1 MLFNLLRPI
10 MAPENKPTPQ
20 WISLKEAAEQLGIHP
35 ATLRRWADDGE
46 IPVMVTPGGHRRFAV
61 AALNRFSEE
70 RQRLRVVAGIEQA
83 WANQVLHET
92 RRQISTQP
100 DSAWLSSF
108 DEQRR
113 EHKRLL
119 GRQLLNIT
127 LNYISLKQGGKD
139 LLESARAIGREHA
152 EEGLQTNLPLVEA
165 LKIVLFFRDTMFN
178 VALQLPEVAH
188 VKAAVNAELLR
199 RIGAL
204 LDSVELSVAETYDLA
219 RTQSSARPL
228 AASLEDI

>member
-1 MLFNLLRPI
+1 
-10 MAPENKPTPQ
+10 
-20 WISLKEAAEQLGIHP
+20 
-35 ATLRRWADDGE
+35 
-46 IPVMVTPGGHRRFAV
+46 MVTPGGHRRFA
-61 AALNRFSEE
+61 AAELDRFSEE
-70 RQRLRVVAGIEQA
+70 RQQLRVVAGIEQV
-83 WANQVLHET
+83 WANQVLQET
-92 RRQISTQP
+92 RRQISTQRNS
-100 DSAWLSSF
+100 DWLSSF

-127 LNYISLKQGGKD
+127 LKYISLKQGGED

-188 VKAAVNAELLR
+188 VKAVVNAELLH
-199 RIGAL
+199 RINAL
-204 LDSVELSVAETYDLA
+204 LASVELSVAETYDLA
-219 RTQSSARPL
+219 RTQSSTRQPVVPL
-228 AASLEDI
+228 EEVKASACIGVTHADSLSGTFISHCAG

>member
-1 MLFNLLRPI
+1 
-10 MAPENKPTPQ
+10 
-20 WISLKEAAEQLGIHP
+20 
-35 ATLRRWADDGE
+35 
-46 IPVMVTPGGHRRFAV
+46 MVTPGGHRRFSV
-61 AALNRFSEE
+61 AEIDRFSEE
-70 RQRLRVVAGIEQA
+70 RQQLHVVAGIEQV

-92 RRQISTQP
+92 RRQISTQQ
-100 DSAWLSSF
+100 DSDWLSSF

-127 LNYISLKQGGKD
+127 LKYISLKQGGED

-152 EEGLQTNLPLVEA
+152 EEGLQTNLPLAEA

-204 LDSVELSVAETYDLA
+204 LACVELAVAETYDRA
-219 RTQSSARPL
+219 RIQSSARQPVVP
-228 AASLEDI
+228 LEDI

>member
-1 MLFNLLRPI
+1 MT
-10 MAPENKPTPQ
+10 PENKSTRQ
-20 WISLKEAAEQLGIHP
+20 WVSLNDAAQQLGIHP

-61 AALNRFSEE
+61 AELNRFSEE
-70 RQRLRVVAGIEQA
+70 RQQLRVVAGIEQA

-92 RRQISTQP
+92 RRQISTQQ
-100 DSAWLSSF
+100 DSDWLSSF

-113 EHKRLL
+113 EHKRVL

-127 LNYISLKQGGKD
+127 LKYISLKQGGED

-152 EEGLQTNLPLVEA
+152 AEGLQTNLPLAEA

-188 VKAAVNAELLR
+188 VKAAVNTELLR
-199 RIGAL
+199 RIGTL
-204 LDSVELSVAETYDLA
+204 LASVELSVAETYDLA
-219 RTQSSARPL
+219 RTQSSARQP
-228 AASLEDI
+228 ASPLEDV

>member
-1 MLFNLLRPI
+1 MT
-10 MAPENKPTPQ
+10 PENRSTRQ
-20 WISLKEAAEQLGIHP
+20 WISLNEAAQQLGIHP

-46 IPVMVTPGGHRRFAV
+46 IPVMITPGGHRRFSV
-61 AALNRFSEE
+61 AEIDRFSEE
-70 RQRLRVVAGIEQA
+70 RQQLRVVAGIEEA

-92 RRQISTQP
+92 RRQISTQQA
-100 DSAWLSSF
+100 SGWVASF

-127 LNYISLKQGGKD
+127 LRYISLKQGGED
-139 LLESARAIGREHA
+139 LLESARAIGHEHA
-152 EEGLQTNLPLVEA
+152 EEGLQENLPLVEA
-165 LKIVLFFRDTMFN
+165 LKIVLFFRNTMFS

-199 RIGAL
+199 RIDAL
-204 LDSVELSVAETYDLA
+204 LAGVELAVAETYDQA
-219 RTQSSARPL
+219 RLQSSVRQPVASMESVEAVR
-228 AASLEDI
+228 AAG